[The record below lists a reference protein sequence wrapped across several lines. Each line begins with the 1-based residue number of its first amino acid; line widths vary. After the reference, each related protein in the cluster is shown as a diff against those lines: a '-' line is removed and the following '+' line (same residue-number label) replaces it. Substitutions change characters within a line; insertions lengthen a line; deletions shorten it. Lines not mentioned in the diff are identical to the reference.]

1 MMKKGKGYL
10 EHVKN
15 TDKSFGDPYAQ
26 DVTGGRNIR
35 SSLNNLRITLGNG
48 VAEDF
53 AHYRQVVGS
62 INSLE
67 WARDN
72 LTDIIK
78 KRTYAEDD

>member
-35 SSLNNLRITLGNG
+35 SSLNKWD
-48 VAEDF
+48 DF
-53 AHYRQVVGS
+53 SWKTSDKGS
-62 INSLE
+62 KL
-67 WARDN
+67 
-72 LTDIIK
+72 K
-78 KRTYAEDD
+78 

>member
-1 MMKKGKGYL
+1 MPYLGKQP
-10 EHVKN
+10 N
-15 TDKSFGDPYAQ
+15 KSP
-26 DVTGGRNIR
+26 TSKI
-35 SSLNNLRITLGNG
+35 GNG

-78 KRTYAEDD
+78 KRTYGDDD